1 MKLGNSNISIMDVRN
16 TLGYPSTDLG
26 TLCTCSNVNKYSRF
40 RPGYWTTGTTQDSLT
55 FVQPRGSNYND
66 PRGSRNGI
74 YGIYNEVY
82 FLGDFRN
89 YDSSA
94 RGYFVDGQNPRELIV
109 SSSAGSTVSETVVFD
124 TGEVDWWNEETQF
137 NGRNNIQGMDQ
148 IVAVNSDN
156 GTVLGVCNKS
166 NLTLSGNRK
175 RAEFSVSLSVPSDS
189 YPKTYNIKFGLGTAG
204 KLRYYFPDVD
214 LQITVKRVS
223 QPTYLI
229 YLKDS
234 AAGDKLYNKV
244 KSQLSA
250 SDTTVSRLDIVPT
263 TGTFNTGVAVL
274 QFTSTD
280 AQLTGYPSQNLYRVT
295 TLRWQVT
302 FNLIKQN
309 ATTGETLY
317 SGTQTKI
324 WATSGTGRYVVTVDL
339 PSVAQD
345 NELYRIELT
354 DFGTTQIQA
363 I

>member
-1 MKLGNSNISIMDVRN
+1 MKLGDSNISIMDVRN

-40 RPGYWTTGTTQDSLT
+40 RPGYWTTGTSQDSLT

-74 YGIYNEVY
+74 SKEVY

-89 YDSSA
+89 YDSTA

-109 SSSAGSTVSETVVFD
+109 SSSAGSSVNETVVFD
-124 TGEVDWWNEETQF
+124 CGEVDWWNEETQF
-137 NGRNNIQGMDQ
+137 NGRNNIAGMDQ

-156 GTVLGVCNKS
+156 GTVLGTCNKS
-166 NLTLSGNRK
+166 NLTSSGNRK

-189 YPKTYNIKFGLGTAG
+189 YPKTYNIKFGLGTAN
-204 KLRYYFPDVD
+204 KLRYYFPDSD

-229 YLKDS
+229 CLKDS
-234 AAGDKLYNKV
+234 AAGDKLYYKV

-280 AQLTGYPSQNLYRVT
+280 TQLTAYPSQNLYRVT

-317 SGTQTKI
+317 SSTQTKI
-324 WATSGTGRYVVTVDL
+324 WAASGTGRYVVTVDL
-339 PSVAQD
+339 PSVTQD